1 MSSFFKPNKTN
12 SKKGT
17 AIKPRGSQYSDRLR
31 ENIGKLGSQ
40 SSFTPAPLTPVPEA
54 SVSNNVV
61 APSQRTC
68 PNKHCPEPSA
78 PVQDGYCSACGREI
92 DTSNIVSEVQFG
104 ETSTGAAMVQGSFI
118 GADQGASRPMGP
130 GMRRIGGNLTD
141 NREKVVREAKTMM
154 TQYAHQLRIG
164 ESIMNEGLQ
173 VFKLCVT
180 MNWIQGRGMIKVVPV
195 CLYAACRKQER
206 CRVML
211 IDFAELVKVNVYE
224 LGHVFKDLNNI
235 YDFSHNNIN
244 SVVPEDLIYRFC
256 DRLDFG
262 DLTKGVAETATKL
275 CQRMGLDWMVM
286 GRRPSGIC
294 GACIAMASQIWG
306 FRRTV
311 REIVYIV
318 KVTMHTIEQRLGE
331 FRILDSS
338 DMTIEDFLKQEL
350 LSSRHDP
357 PSFYKSQDDWKE
369 KMEKERIESGRKRK
383 RIVDFDEDEF
393 PNMSTDTPTS
403 LVDPALTQR
412 TTPAPQ
418 ASPTPSQ
425 LMPPPPPPDFSRVKI
440 PVSEYLP
447 KSIDPKT
454 GAIMIDAFDP
464 SKIPAPAPK
473 VAVAAAPGKE
483 VEEGLDADDPTGDEA
498 VDHLAETYDDGQQ
511 QEEEGIPGEEEEEP
525 PAKRK
530 KGRGKYDRNPE
541 PLLNFD
547 DEWEHD
553 EDLMEQQIAEVIADP
568 HSDEHRRALANAA
581 LVARIKAAWARGQ
594 QQEQQLSMGEH
605 IDPNEF
611 ADDPEVENCLL
622 TSDEIA
628 IKEKIW
634 MNANKDWLRKQ
645 QEKQYR
651 KAMEELGP
659 QKKKRNRQKKPRIGE
674 GQLTPAS
681 TPGEAAMAAM
691 KKHTLSSRI
700 NLDAINNLFSQRKG
714 SRGPGSVADSS
725 RESREDSSVP
735 ESETG
740 DMPTTDNTQPA
751 TNAPQE
757 EEEEEEEEDEQP
769 YEDEEDYTRYD
780 DDEEEYY

>member
-1 MSSFFKPNKTN
+1 MSSFFRPNKTGA
-12 SKKGT
+12 KKGT
-17 AIKPRGSQYSDRLR
+17 AIKPRGSQHSERLR
-31 ENIGKLGSQ
+31 ENIGRLGSHTG
-40 SSFTPAPLTPVPEA
+40 FTPTSLTPVPEA
-54 SVSNNVV
+54 SVSNNVT
-61 APSQRTC
+61 ASSTRSC
-68 PNKHCPEPSA
+68 PNKQCPDPSA

-154 TQYAHQLRIG
+154 TQYSHQLRIS

-180 MNWIQGRGMIKVVPV
+180 MNWIQGRGMVKVVPV

-211 IDFAELVKVNVYE
+211 IDFAELVKINVYE

-235 YDFSHNNIN
+235 YDFSHNKIN

-262 DLTKGVAETATKL
+262 DLTKDVAETATKL

-318 KVTMHTIEQRLGE
+318 KVTMHTIEQRLDE
-331 FRILDSS
+331 FRVLDTS

-350 LSSRHDP
+350 LESRHDP
-357 PSFYKSQDDWKE
+357 PSFYKAQEDWKD
-369 KMEKERIESGRKRK
+369 KLEKERVESGRKRK
-383 RIVDFDEDEF
+383 RVVDFDEDEVQ
-393 PNMSTDTPTS
+393 NQSADASMR
-403 LVDPALTQR
+403 LVDPALFQNTTPGPR
-412 TTPAPQ
+412 TT
-418 ASPTPSQ
+418 PTPSQ
-425 LMPPPPPPDFSRVKI
+425 LMPPPPPPDFSRVKV

-447 KSIDPKT
+447 RSIDPTT
-454 GAIMIDAFDP
+454 GATMIDAFDP
-464 SKIPAPAPK
+464 DKVPAPAPK
-473 VAVAAAPGKE
+473 VAAAPEKE
-483 VEEGLDADDPTGDEA
+483 VAEGLDADDPTGDEA

-511 QEEEGIPGEEEEEP
+511 QEEGEEEMEEEP
-525 PAKRK
+525 PAKRR
-530 KGRGKYDRNPE
+530 KGRGRYDRNPE

-547 DEWEHD
+547 EEWEHD
-553 EDLMEQQIAEVIADP
+553 EDLMEKQIAEVIADP

-581 LVARIKAAWARGQ
+581 LVARIKAAWERGQ
-594 QQEQQLSMGEH
+594 QKERQLSMNEE

-622 TSDEIA
+622 NSDEIA
-628 IKEKIW
+628 MKEKIW

-659 QKKKRNRQKKPRIGE
+659 QKKRRNRVKKPRIGE

-714 SRGPGSVADSS
+714 PGSVADSS
-725 RESREDSSVP
+725 RESRDDSEVP
-735 ESETG
+735 ESEAG
-740 DMPTTDNTQPA
+740 DMPTEANTQPSNA
-751 TNAPQE
+751 TGE
-757 EEEEEEEEDEQP
+757 EEAVEEEEDFEEEQP
-769 YEDEEDYTRYD
+769 YEDEVDYAQYDD

>member
-1 MSSFFKPNKTN
+1 MSSFFRPNKTGA
-12 SKKGT
+12 KKGT
-17 AIKPRGSQYSDRLR
+17 AIKPRGSQHSERLR
-31 ENIGKLGSQ
+31 ENIGRLGSHTG
-40 SSFTPAPLTPVPEA
+40 FTPTSLTPVPEA
-54 SVSNNVV
+54 SVSNNVT
-61 APSQRTC
+61 ASSTRSC
-68 PNKHCPEPSA
+68 PNKQCPDPSA

-154 TQYAHQLRIG
+154 TQYSHQLRIS

-180 MNWIQGRGMIKVVPV
+180 MNWIQGRGMVKVVPV

-211 IDFAELVKVNVYE
+211 IDFAELVKINVYE

-235 YDFSHNNIN
+235 YDFSHNKIN

-262 DLTKGVAETATKL
+262 DLTKDVAETATKL

-318 KVTMHTIEQRLGE
+318 KVTMHTIEQRLDE
-331 FRILDSS
+331 FRVLDTS

-350 LSSRHDP
+350 LESRHDP
-357 PSFYKSQDDWKE
+357 PSFYKAQEDWKD
-369 KMEKERIESGRKRK
+369 KLEKERVESGRKRK
-383 RIVDFDEDEF
+383 RVVDFDEDEVQ
-393 PNMSTDTPTS
+393 NQSADASMS
-403 LVDPALTQR
+403 LVDPALTQN
-412 TTPAPQ
+412 TTPGPQ
-418 ASPTPSQ
+418 TTPTPSQ
-425 LMPPPPPPDFSRVKI
+425 LMPPPPPPDFSRVKV

-447 KSIDPKT
+447 RSIDPKT
-454 GAIMIDAFDP
+454 GTTMIDAFDP
-464 SKIPAPAPK
+464 DKVPAPAPK
-473 VAVAAAPGKE
+473 VAAAPEKE
-483 VEEGLDADDPTGDEA
+483 VAEGLDADDPTGDEA

-511 QEEEGIPGEEEEEP
+511 QEEGEEEMEEEP
-525 PAKRK
+525 PAKRR
-530 KGRGKYDRNPE
+530 KGRGRYDRNPE

-547 DEWEHD
+547 EEWEHD
-553 EDLMEQQIAEVIADP
+553 EDLMEKQIAEVIADP

-581 LVARIKAAWARGQ
+581 LVARIKAAWERGQ
-594 QQEQQLSMGEH
+594 QQERQLSMNEE

-622 TSDEIA
+622 NSDEIA
-628 IKEKIW
+628 MKEKIW

-659 QKKKRNRQKKPRIGE
+659 QKKRRNRVKKPRIGE

-714 SRGPGSVADSS
+714 PGSVADSS
-725 RESREDSSVP
+725 RESRDESEVP
-735 ESETG
+735 ESEAG
-740 DMPTTDNTQPA
+740 DMPTEANTQPS
-751 TNAPQE
+751 NAAGE
-757 EEEEEEEEDEQP
+757 EEAVEEEEDYEEEQP
-769 YEDEEDYTRYD
+769 YEDEVDYAQYD

>member
-1 MSSFFKPNKTN
+1 MSSFFTANKTGPRKP
-12 SKKGT
+12 SST
-17 AIKPRGSQYSDRLR
+17 KPRGTQHFDRLR
-31 ENIGKLGSQ
+31 ENIGRLGSHTGLTP
-40 SSFTPAPLTPVPEA
+40 SSLTPVPEA
-54 SVSNNVV
+54 SVSNVV
-61 APSQRTC
+61 TPSQRSC
-68 PNKHCPEPSA
+68 PNKQCPDPSA

-104 ETSTGAAMVQGSFI
+104 ETSSGAAMVQGSFI

-154 TQYAHQLRIG
+154 TQYSHQLRIS

-211 IDFAELVKVNVYE
+211 IDFAELVKINVYE

-235 YDFSHNNIN
+235 YDFSHNKVN

-262 DLTKGVAETATKL
+262 DLTKDVAETATKL

-318 KVTMHTIEQRLGE
+318 KVTMHTIEQRLDE
-331 FRILDSS
+331 FRVLDTS

-350 LSSRHDP
+350 LESRHDP
-357 PSFYKSQDDWKE
+357 PSFYKAQDDWKE
-369 KMEKERIESGRKRK
+369 KLEKERVESGRKRK
-383 RIVDFDEDEF
+383 RVVDFDEDEVQ
-393 PNMSTDTPTS
+393 NQSADASMS
-403 LVDPALTQR
+403 LVDPALTR
-412 TTPAPQ
+412 STTTPAPR
-418 ASPTPSQ
+418 ATPTPSQ
-425 LMPPPPPPDFSRVKI
+425 LMPPPPPPDFSRVKA

-454 GAIMIDAFDP
+454 GATMIDAFDP
-464 SKIPAPAPK
+464 DKVPAPAPK
-473 VAVAAAPGKE
+473 VAAAPEKE
-483 VEEGLDADDPTGDEA
+483 VAEGLDADDPTGDEA
-498 VDHLAETYDDGQQ
+498 VDHLAETYDDAQQ
-511 QEEEGIPGEEEEEP
+511 QEEGEEEAEEEP
-525 PAKRK
+525 PAKRR
-530 KGRGKYDRNPE
+530 KGRGRYDRNPE

-547 DEWEHD
+547 EEWEHD
-553 EDLMEQQIAEVIADP
+553 EDLMEKQIAEVIADP

-581 LVARIKAAWARGQ
+581 LVARIKAAWERGQ
-594 QQEQQLSMGEH
+594 QQERQLSMNEE
-605 IDPNEF
+605 IDPTEF

-622 TSDEIA
+622 NSDEIA
-628 IKEKIW
+628 MKEKIW

-659 QKKKRNRQKKPRIGE
+659 QKKRRNRVRKPRIGE

-725 RESREDSSVP
+725 RESREDSEVP
-735 ESETG
+735 ESEAG
-740 DMPTTDNTQPA
+740 DVPIAAHNQPTD
-751 TNAPQE
+751 APEEEEAAE
-757 EEEEEEEEDEQP
+757 EEEEYEEEQP

>member
-1 MSSFFKPNKTN
+1 MSSFFRPNKTGA
-12 SKKGT
+12 KKGT
-17 AIKPRGSQYSDRLR
+17 AIKPRGSQHSERLR
-31 ENIGKLGSQ
+31 ENIGRLGSHTG
-40 SSFTPAPLTPVPEA
+40 FTPTSLTPVPEA
-54 SVSNNVV
+54 SVSNNVT
-61 APSQRTC
+61 ASSTRSC
-68 PNKHCPEPSA
+68 PNKQCPDPSA

-154 TQYAHQLRIG
+154 TQYSHQLRIS

-180 MNWIQGRGMIKVVPV
+180 MNWIQGRGMVKVVPV

-211 IDFAELVKVNVYE
+211 IDFAELVKINVYE

-235 YDFSHNNIN
+235 YDFSHNKIN

-262 DLTKGVAETATKL
+262 DLTKDVAETATKL

-318 KVTMHTIEQRLGE
+318 KVTMHTIEQRLDE
-331 FRILDSS
+331 FRVLDTS

-350 LSSRHDP
+350 LESRHDP
-357 PSFYKSQDDWKE
+357 PSFYKAQEDWKD
-369 KMEKERIESGRKRK
+369 KLEKERVESGRKRK
-383 RIVDFDEDEF
+383 RVVDFDEDEVQ
-393 PNMSTDTPTS
+393 NQSADASMS
-403 LVDPALTQR
+403 LVDPALSQNTTPGPR
-412 TTPAPQ
+412 TT
-418 ASPTPSQ
+418 PTPSQ
-425 LMPPPPPPDFSRVKI
+425 LMPPPPPPDFSRVKV

-447 KSIDPKT
+447 RSIDPKT
-454 GAIMIDAFDP
+454 GATMIDAFDP
-464 SKIPAPAPK
+464 DKVPAPAPK
-473 VAVAAAPGKE
+473 VAAAPEKE
-483 VEEGLDADDPTGDEA
+483 VAEGLDADDPTGDEA

-511 QEEEGIPGEEEEEP
+511 QEEGEEEMEEEP
-525 PAKRK
+525 PAKRR
-530 KGRGKYDRNPE
+530 KGRGRYDRNPE

-547 DEWEHD
+547 EEWEHD
-553 EDLMEQQIAEVIADP
+553 EDLMEKQIAEVIADP

-581 LVARIKAAWARGQ
+581 LVARIKAAWERGQ
-594 QQEQQLSMGEH
+594 QQERQLSMNEE

-622 TSDEIA
+622 NSDEIA
-628 IKEKIW
+628 MKEKIW

-659 QKKKRNRQKKPRIGE
+659 QKKRRNRVKKPRIGE

-714 SRGPGSVADSS
+714 PGSVADSS
-725 RESREDSSVP
+725 RESRDDSEVP
-735 ESETG
+735 ESEVG
-740 DMPTTDNTQPA
+740 DMPTEANTQPSNA
-751 TNAPQE
+751 TGE
-757 EEEEEEEEDEQP
+757 EEVVEEEEDFEEEQP
-769 YEDEEDYTRYD
+769 YEDEVDYAQYDD

>member
-1 MSSFFKPNKTN
+1 MSSFFMANKTGPRKP
-12 SKKGT
+12 SS
-17 AIKPRGSQYSDRLR
+17 IKPRGSQHFDRLR
-31 ENIGKLGSQ
+31 ENIGRLGSHTGLTP
-40 SSFTPAPLTPVPEA
+40 SSLTPVPEA
-54 SVSNNVV
+54 SVSNVV
-61 APSQRTC
+61 TPSQRIC
-68 PNKHCPEPSA
+68 PNKQCPDPSA

-104 ETSTGAAMVQGSFI
+104 ETSSGAAMVQGSFI

-154 TQYAHQLRIG
+154 TQYSHQLRIS

-180 MNWIQGRGMIKVVPV
+180 MNWIQGRGMVKVVPV

-211 IDFAELVKVNVYE
+211 IDFAELVKINVYE

-235 YDFSHNNIN
+235 YDFSHNKVN

-262 DLTKGVAETATKL
+262 DLTKDVAETATKL

-318 KVTMHTIEQRLGE
+318 KVTMHTIEQRLDE
-331 FRILDSS
+331 FRVLDTS

-350 LSSRHDP
+350 LESRHDP
-357 PSFYKSQDDWKE
+357 PSFYKAQDDWKE
-369 KMEKERIESGRKRK
+369 KLEKERVESGRKRK
-383 RIVDFDEDEF
+383 RVVDFDEDEVHNHSASDSH
-393 PNMSTDTPTS
+393 PK
-403 LVDPALTQR
+403 PADA
-412 TTPAPQ
+412 PAT
-418 ASPTPSQ
+418 ASRFLQ
-425 LMPPPPPPDFSRVKI
+425 GKV
-440 PVSEYLP
+440 PVSDYLP

-454 GAIMIDAFDP
+454 GATMIDAFDP
-464 SKIPAPAPK
+464 GKVPAPAPK
-473 VAVAAAPGKE
+473 VAVAPEKE
-483 VEEGLDADDPTGDEA
+483 VAEGLDADDPTGDEA
-498 VDHLAETYDDGQQ
+498 VDHLAETYDDAQQ
-511 QEEEGIPGEEEEEP
+511 QEEGEEETEEEP

-530 KGRGKYDRNPE
+530 KGRGRYDRNPE

-547 DEWEHD
+547 EEWEHD
-553 EDLMEQQIAEVIADP
+553 EDLMERQIAEVIADP

-581 LVARIKAAWARGQ
+581 LVARIKAAWERGQ
-594 QQEQQLSMGEH
+594 QQERQLSMNEE

-622 TSDEIA
+622 NSDEIA
-628 IKEKIW
+628 MKEKIW

-659 QKKKRNRQKKPRIGE
+659 QKKRRNR
-674 GQLTPAS
+674 
-681 TPGEAAMAAM
+681 AAMAAM

-725 RESREDSSVP
+725 RESREDSEVP
-735 ESETG
+735 ESEAG
-740 DMPTTDNTQPA
+740 DVPTAANTQP
-751 TNAPQE
+751 TDAPE
-757 EEEEEEEEDEQP
+757 EEEAMEEEEYEEEQP

>member
-1 MSSFFKPNKTN
+1 MSSFFRPNKTGP
-12 SKKGT
+12 KKGT
-17 AIKPRGSQYSDRLR
+17 AIKPRGSQISDRLR
-31 ENIGKLGSQ
+31 DNIGRLGSNSGYTP
-40 SSFTPAPLTPVPEA
+40 SSLTPVPEA

-61 APSQRTC
+61 AAPQRTC
-68 PNKHCPEPSA
+68 PNKQCPDPSA

-154 TQYAHQLRIG
+154 TQYAHQLRIS

-180 MNWIQGRGMIKVVPV
+180 MNWIQGRGMVKVVPV

-211 IDFAELVKVNVYE
+211 IDFAELVKINVYE
-224 LGHVFKDLNNI
+224 LGHIFKDLNNI
-235 YDFSHNNIN
+235 YDFSHNHIN

-262 DLTKGVAETATKL
+262 DLTKDVAETATKL
-275 CQRMGLDWMVM
+275 CKRMGLDWMVM

-311 REIVYIV
+311 KEIVYIV
-318 KVTMHTIEQRLGE
+318 KVTMHTIEQRLDE
-331 FRILDSS
+331 FRVLDTS

-350 LSSRHDP
+350 LESRHDP
-357 PSFYKSQDDWKE
+357 PSFYKSQNEYKE
-369 KMEKERIESGRKRK
+369 KLEKERVESGRKRK
-383 RIVDFDEDEF
+383 RIVDFDEDEVQTQ
-393 PNMSTDTPTS
+393 SADTPI
-403 LVDPALTQR
+403 DPALTQG

-418 ASPTPSQ
+418 TTRTPTPSQ
-425 LMPPPPPPDFSRVKI
+425 LMPPPPPPDFSRVKM

-447 KSIDPKT
+447 KTVDPQT
-454 GAIMIDAFDP
+454 GATMIAAFDP
-464 SKIPAPAPK
+464 TKMPAPAPK
-473 VAVAAAPGKE
+473 VAPAAAPEKE
-483 VEEGLDADDPTGDEA
+483 VAEGLDADDPTGDEA
-498 VDHLAETYDDGQQ
+498 VDHLAETYNDAEQQ
-511 QEEEGIPGEEEEEP
+511 QEEEEVLEDGEP
-525 PAKRK
+525 HAKRR

-541 PLLNFD
+541 PLLTFD
-547 DEWEHD
+547 EEWEHD
-553 EDLMEQQIAEVIADP
+553 EDLMEKQIAEVIADP

-581 LVARIKAAWARGQ
+581 LRARITAAWARGQ
-594 QQEQQLSMGEH
+594 QQERQLSMSET
-605 IDPNEF
+605 IDPSEF
-611 ADDPEVENCLL
+611 ADDPEVENCRLND
-622 TSDEIA
+622 DEIS

-725 RESREDSSVP
+725 RESRDDSEVP
-735 ESETG
+735 ESEAG
-740 DMPTTDNTQPA
+740 DMPTADNTQPA
-751 TNAPQE
+751 AAAPEEEVE
-757 EEEEEEEEDEQP
+757 EEEEEYEHPTYDE
-769 YEDEEDYTRYD
+769 EEDYTRYD